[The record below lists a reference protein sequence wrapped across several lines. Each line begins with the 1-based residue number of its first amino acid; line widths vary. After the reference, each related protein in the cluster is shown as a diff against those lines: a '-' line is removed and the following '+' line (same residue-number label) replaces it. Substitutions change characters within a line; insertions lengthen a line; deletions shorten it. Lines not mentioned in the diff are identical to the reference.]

1 MQSIKKTSLSNLI
14 LFSSLFILLFS
25 CKEKPPLYGTPNVD
39 IATIQ
44 NHFSNWYKY
53 DKIYIDLSKDYRAL
67 NATSEEIEKEAFL
80 EELSTGKYFVVR
92 MNSAKDLTFYKLIE
106 IPEDG
111 NKEMGNLLAKKAER
125 ELRNIRFV
133 NKPLPDFDLK
143 NLNGKSYDISQIK
156 DKYLVLNFWYTNC
169 GKCKSELQDIEALV
183 QKYKYRDIE
192 FLNVSI
198 NEEHTLN
205 NYLDDKDYQVTMLR
219 LNKKF
224 VLDSLNI
231 RLFPTYMIIDPKKKV
246 INVSNNSRQLE
257 KRVNEIIGQLK

>member
-1 MQSIKKTSLSNLI
+1 MQSIKKTSLSI
-14 LFSSLFILLFS
+14 LTLLLSLFLLIA

-67 NATSEEIEKEAFL
+67 NAASEEIEKEAFL

-133 NKPLPDFDLK
+133 NKALPVFDLK
-143 NLNGKSYDISQIK
+143 DLKGKSYDISQIK

-169 GKCKSELQDIEALV
+169 GKCKSELQDIEALA